1 MQVFAHRGAS
11 QDHPE
16 NTLEAFSA
24 ALAAGATGIETD
36 LRLSRD
42 GTIVLVHDED
52 LLRTAGDPRRVEDL
66 SAEELRAATGG
77 PDRGVPTLDD
87 LWDLAAGRV
96 RLNLELKAPGVGA
109 ALARHLAGRQGE
121 VLVTS
126 FSLEELETFRAARPA
141 VPAGPVLERL
151 GARERALLARGGYQ
165 AVSLAVDAFAEGHPA
180 LCREAGAE
188 LLLWVVNAPERVLHL
203 AGAGVDGI
211 FTDCPSLVV
220 PALRPLLDR
229 RGRRVP

>member
-11 QDHPE
+11 KDHPE
-16 NTLEAFSA
+16 NTLEAFAA

-36 LRLSRD
+36 LRLTRD
-42 GTIVLVHDED
+42 GVIVLVHDAD

-66 SAEELRAATGG
+66 CAEELRAATGG
-77 PDRGVPTLDD
+77 RDRGVPTLDD
-87 LWDLAAGRV
+87 LWDLAAARV

-109 ALARHLAGRQGE
+109 ALARHLAGRRGE

-126 FSLEELETFRAARPA
+126 FSLAELEAFRVARPG
-141 VPAGPVLERL
+141 VPVGPVLERL
-151 GARERALLARGGYQ
+151 GTRERTLLARGGYQ
-165 AVSLAVDAFAEGHPA
+165 AVSLAAEAFAEGHPA

-188 LLLWVVNAPERVLHL
+188 LLLWVVNAAEQVLHL
-203 AGAGVDGI
+203 ARAGVDGI

-220 PALRPLLDR
+220 PALRHLSDR